1 MDLPLK
7 FALRAQLPSGEIVP
21 VKLVYSNIHR
31 YCRHCRRISH
41 ELESCPLLTEAER
54 KEKSLNLEEDRDPA
68 YSNKFEAQK
77 TGDTSKRSQPQASK
91 DRRSGEDSVWKR
103 IDSRYD
109 PRVDPR
115 PKTRF
120 DHRYEKTHSDRQRD
134 PPNRDSYN
142 KRRYDESFLI
152 SKQREASRRDKEKER
167 DRNASPNRKEARDLS
182 TETVCSPKI
191 VAAAVPQIAEPNPS
205 ADPARQNTVSP
216 EHTRE
221 RPFRLNLQSR
231 ASTDLKL
238 KGKISEIDEASDE
251 VSSARKS
258 LTFEAPSDTPSVNLP
273 PAPTLVLPKDNTKSW
288 YEMTLEE
295 EETMVEDAAI
305 PQVPSMIPNNLERV
319 GLPLNE
325 RILEEEDWLED
336 GNDFGDA
343 DGNDFGEE
351 DIDLME

>member
-1 MDLPLK
+1 MKLKKWEKILNARSLP
-7 FALRAQLPSGEIVP
+7 
-21 VKLVYSNIHR
+21 
-31 YCRHCRRISH
+31 
-41 ELESCPLLTEAER
+41 
-54 KEKSLNLEEDRDPA
+54 
-68 YSNKFEAQK
+68 
-77 TGDTSKRSQPQASK
+77 QPSK
-91 DRRSGEDSVWKR
+91 DRRSGEDTHRDTRDSVWKR

-152 SKQREASRRDKEKER
+152 SKQREASRRDKDKER

-182 TETVCSPKI
+182 KETVCSPKI

-258 LTFEAPSDTPSVNLP
+258 FN
-273 PAPTLVLPKDNTKSW
+273 
-288 YEMTLEE
+288 
-295 EETMVEDAAI
+295 
-305 PQVPSMIPNNLERV
+305 
-319 GLPLNE
+319 
-325 RILEEEDWLED
+325 
-336 GNDFGDA
+336 F
-343 DGNDFGEE
+343 
-351 DIDLME
+351 